1 MPVQV
6 TKTFLLNGYRLEP
19 EKRLLIHGDELIHLP
34 HRPFQVLLYLI
45 EHRDRLVSRAEL
57 LDLFWE
63 GRDVY
68 DVTLTKCVGRIR
80 KALSDQS
87 DEPRFIETRY
97 AEGYRYVGPLEE
109 QLVNAGPESIEIERT
124 RGVKIVVEE
133 EEIHN
138 SELTRA
144 AIIDFPAQAKRV
156 NFDSI
161 KMSRRAMLLVVAC
174 SVVTVTAVAA
184 LVIDRS
190 RSHALSLSAP
200 AGSIAVMP

>member
-45 EHRDRLVSRAEL
+45 EHRDRLVSRAQL

-80 KALSDQS
+80 KALNDQQES
-87 DEPRFIETRY
+87 PRFIETRY
-97 AEGYRYVGPLEE
+97 AEGYRFIGAVEE
-109 QLVNAGPESIEIERT
+109 EGLCVDAGIVEIERT

-133 EEIHN
+133 
-138 SELTRA
+138 
-144 AIIDFPAQAKRV
+144 
-156 NFDSI
+156 
-161 KMSRRAMLLVVAC
+161 
-174 SVVTVTAVAA
+174 SVHD
-184 LVIDRS
+184 L
-190 RSHALSLSAP
+190 P
-200 AGSIAVMP
+200 